1 MGEKVLMAG
10 AEAQYVEKR
19 SKFIAQIIPVKNE
32 QEAMAQ
38 IEAIKKK
45 YYDARHNCYAY
56 VVYNENGDLIKRSSD
71 DGEPSGTAGRP
82 MLEILEGNKINNIL
96 SVVTRYFGGTLLGTG
111 GLVRAYSTSV
121 KDALAKCEMSEI
133 FDGVKLELKTD
144 YTSLA
149 QVQNLMRNLNIQELE
164 STYENDVNLVLISP
178 ENTLAKLKKELAE
191 LFSGREI
198 TTEIGKVRYGKNGQD
213 IFVL

>member
-1 MGEKVLMAG
+1 MKCLKSPSSYEETIKGSRFLSELFPCESQSQARDLVKAQKNKYPDATHVVHAFVIG
-10 AEAQYVEKR
+10 PAAE
-19 SKFIAQIIPVKNE
+19 ILG
-32 QEAMAQ
+32 M
-38 IEAIKKK
+38 
-45 YYDARHNCYAY
+45 
-56 VVYNENGDLIKRSSD
+56 SD

-82 MLEILEGNKINNIL
+82 TLDVLKGFGCTNIL
-96 SVVTRYFGGTLLGTG
+96 VTITRWFGGTLLGTG

-178 ENTLAKLKKELAE
+178 ENTLAKFKKELAE